1 MIRTVV
7 SGILLSADQH
17 LRVEEL
23 AVRTSSDLV
32 NWLLYLVSQ
41 ESNGIVLTAT
51 VRTEGSRSTK
61 MERGTYLLS
70 LVSVKKV
77 SKEPGSPISVAS
89 GSRRPSAFKPC
100 SRRYLNASL
109 VSLLHSMHAEPS
121 LHRPLL
127 SLSRRAGVVFF
138 FSAQFPNREGVTK
151 GGEPTTPK
159 HCYRAEC
166 QPGRCEDGRPN

>member
-1 MIRTVV
+1 MAV
-7 SGILLSADQH
+7 S
-17 LRVEEL
+17 
-23 AVRTSSDLV
+23 
-32 NWLLYLVSQ
+32 LVSQ
-41 ESNGIVLTAT
+41 ESNATVLTAT

-61 MERGTYLLS
+61 IERGTYLLS

-77 SKEPGSPISVAS
+77 SNEPGSPISVAS

-100 SRRYLNASL
+100 SRRYLDASL
-109 VSLLHSMHAEPS
+109 VSLIHSMHAELS
-121 LHRPLL
+121 LHRPLF
-127 SLSRRAGVVFF
+127 SLSRRTGVVFF
-138 FSAQFPNREGVTK
+138 FFFFLPNFPNREGVTK